1 MIRLTMRPRHHRRWI
16 AAVFSAGLAGC
27 ATGGPD
33 YERPPIEATATD
45 WIDRESVPVAEAEF
59 IAWWRNLGDPVLTRL
74 VEASLQDNLTIRQ
87 ALLRVE
93 EARAR
98 RAQIRASALP
108 SVGADASVTALQ
120 QSLNANPG
128 FAQIP
133 GFQRELEIYD
143 VGGSLAWQIDLWGQ
157 TRRALEAGDAR
168 IEGAIAAANGAR
180 LAVAIETAST
190 YLALIGYQSER
201 GALLASI
208 AAQREL
214 LALSNI
220 QLREGEISRADL
232 LLVESELARIE
243 AELPRLDVEI
253 RAAALALGPLIGG
266 LPEREIALATED
278 RNEVALL
285 DVPVGLRADLL
296 RRRPDIARAERELAA
311 ETAEI
316 GVARAELFPQLRLN
330 AAGGFSSIALDTLFD
345 GDSTSYSIVPFLS
358 WRVFEG
364 GRIRAEIDL
373 AQLEARR
380 AALAYEQSILTA
392 LEETETA
399 IARYDL
405 GREALALSE
414 RAATLSAENYRLAR
428 IQFQYGAID
437 QLRLQEAERG
447 LRNAER
453 GRAIAYRQAS
463 LAMAGLYAALG
474 GGWQAA
480 PSGDPS

>member
-1 MIRLTMRPRHHRRWI
+1 M
-16 AAVFSAGLAGC
+16 
-27 ATGGPD
+27 
-33 YERPPIEATATD
+33 
-45 WIDRESVPVAEAEF
+45 
-59 IAWWRNLGDPVLTRL
+59 
-74 VEASLQDNLTIRQ
+74 
-87 ALLRVE
+87 
-93 EARAR
+93 
-98 RAQIRASALP
+98 
-108 SVGADASVTALQ
+108 
-120 QSLNANPG
+120 
-128 FAQIP
+128 
-133 GFQRELEIYD
+133 
-143 VGGSLAWQIDLWGQ
+143 
-157 TRRALEAGDAR
+157 
-168 IEGAIAAANGAR
+168 
-180 LAVAIETAST
+180 AIETAST

-253 RAAALALGPLIGG
+253 RAAALALGPLIGE

>member
-1 MIRLTMRPRHHRRWI
+1 MR
-16 AAVFSAGLAGC
+16 GC
-27 ATGGPD
+27 T
-33 YERPPIEATATD
+33 
-45 WIDRESVPVAEAEF
+45 
-59 IAWWRNLGDPVLTRL
+59 
-74 VEASLQDNLTIRQ
+74 
-87 ALLRVE
+87 
-93 EARAR
+93 
-98 RAQIRASALP
+98 
-108 SVGADASVTALQ
+108 
-120 QSLNANPG
+120 
-128 FAQIP
+128 
-133 GFQRELEIYD
+133 
-143 VGGSLAWQIDLWGQ
+143 
-157 TRRALEAGDAR
+157 
-168 IEGAIAAANGAR
+168 
-180 LAVAIETAST
+180 
-190 YLALIGYQSER
+190 
-201 GALLASI
+201 
-208 AAQREL
+208 
-214 LALSNI
+214 
-220 QLREGEISRADL
+220 
-232 LLVESELARIE
+232 
-243 AELPRLDVEI
+243 
-253 RAAALALGPLIGG
+253 
-266 LPEREIALATED
+266 
-278 RNEVALL
+278 
-285 DVPVGLRADLL
+285 
-296 RRRPDIARAERELAA
+296 
-311 ETAEI
+311 
-316 GVARAELFPQLRLN
+316 
-330 AAGGFSSIALDTLFD
+330 GFSSIALDTLFD